1 MKTNTICR
9 SALFGALL
17 LTATAHAQNASPVQ
31 VSPSVADAQAAKR
44 AVDGMM
50 NSDLFQCYVAATK
63 ELAPIWSNNNIRS
76 KLLQIKKFDF
86 STETKQKLRHLYGD
100 DHPLHFQTKTTANGD
115 VEVSYILDEL
125 IYQEPNSQTKT
136 HIAALTG
143 KSVYLKHNT
152 RYGINSA
159 LPSVHVDVGNDM
171 QIYAHDLTYSESKTL
186 GNSGLWF
193 GSSEFKLGHLSV
205 DVSSKNVHLKIDD
218 TAIRS
223 EVKKRGTVIDV
234 EVDSVTK
241 SINWGGDGLG
251 PVHTAYRLSNVD
263 SKAIASF
270 AQSEDRISKSK
281 MPDDARAAI
290 TLHMFSKLGIA
301 ALKGGAA
308 IDIQDIS
315 VQYHGM
321 TAGLDGRV
329 AFDKVQD
336 ADLDSPM
343 SLLPKLNLH
352 VNLHAPKELL
362 MEVLRMV
369 VRSKLAESANHDVAV
384 TEQMVESAAM
394 AATNKLLEL
403 PLKEKW
409 IRVEHGTLLSTI
421 YFKAGKLTVNGE
433 AFRAPAAN

>member
-1 MKTNTICR
+1 MKTQIIYR

-17 LTATAHAQNASPVQ
+17 LTASAQAQNTAPVEI
-31 VSPSVADAQAAKR
+31 PPPVADADAANR

-63 ELAPIWSNNNIRS
+63 ELTPIWSNNHIKS
-76 KLLQIKKFDF
+76 KLAQIKRFDF
-86 STETKQKLRHLYGD
+86 SAETKQKLLHLYGND
-100 DHPLHFQTKTTANGD
+100 RPLHFQTKTSANGD
-115 VEVSYILDEL
+115 AEVSYILDEL
-125 IYQEPNSQTKT
+125 TYQDPNGRTKT

-143 KSVYLKHNT
+143 KSVYRKHNT
-152 RYGINSA
+152 QYRLTSA
-159 LPSVHVDVGNDM
+159 LPSVHVDVGNDTQM
-171 QIYAHDLTYSESKTL
+171 YAHDLTYAESKAL
-186 GNSGLWF
+186 ANSGLWF
-193 GSSEFKLGHLSV
+193 GTGEFKLGHLSV
-205 DVSSKNVHLKIDD
+205 DVSSKNLHLKIDD
-218 TAIRS
+218 TAVRT
-223 EVKKRGTVIDV
+223 EVKKRGRLVDV

-241 SINWGGDGLG
+241 SINWGGDGIG
-251 PVHTAYRLSNVD
+251 PVHAAYRISNID

-270 AQSEDRISKSK
+270 AESEDRVSQSK
-281 MPDDARAAI
+281 MPDDARAAT

-336 ADLDSPM
+336 ADLDSFL

-352 VNLHAPKELL
+352 ISLHAPKELL
-362 MEVLRMV
+362 MEVSRRV
-369 VRSKLAESANHDVAV
+369 VRSKLAASANQGVAV
-384 TEQMVESAAM
+384 TEHMVESAAQD
-394 AATNKLLEL
+394 ATNKLLEL

-409 IRVEHGTLLSTI
+409 IRVEHGALLSSI
-421 YFKAGKLTVNGE
+421 DFKAGKLTVNGE
-433 AFRAPAAN
+433 AFRAPTSK